1 MLASLGGG
9 SEPHEIRAGYCAY
22 QDFSKSPVDAVE
34 LLLRAATALRHARA
48 SGDARISGYQ
58 EVPAHAVQ

>member
-1 MLASLGGG
+1 V
-9 SEPHEIRAGYCAY
+9 AGYCAY

-48 SGDARISGYQ
+48 SDEARISGYHD
-58 EVPAHAVQ
+58 VPAHAVQ